1 MRKKII
7 SIILTAVMV
16 LGILAGCSSSEKE
29 AAEGSGG
36 SSSEP
41 LRVALQPVCLGAPVG
56 YAYEKGY
63 YEDEGLDVEL
73 TYFDTGAP
81 ENEAFAAGQ
90 IDIAASGLA
99 SVFSLATGN
108 ATWVGEI
115 NTTGGQGIYFRPD
128 NPAAQVTTTTEQGVE
143 ILGDAETVKGM
154 KFLGPLGTSAQYL
167 IMNYCEQ
174 LGLSSSDYE
183 IVSME
188 FGPALQAFKSGEG
201 DAISC
206 DIWYAIEAEEAGFS
220 RAATFEEACGI
231 EPNDGIFVSNT
242 LIEERRDDVVKF
254 LRATYKALEEL
265 SDDSVRHE
273 FCLRWYAENG
283 REFTEEQM
291 DKEIERRWYI
301 TSEIMEQEDYI
312 MGEGV
317 TAMAEF
323 YVEDGKISED
333 MFPNV
338 QKSYDPSLLEEAL
351 GITIQCDN

>member
-1 MRKKII
+1 MKRKSI
-7 SIILTAVMV
+7 SIILITMLL
-16 LGILAGCSSSEKE
+16 LGLITGCSSSGDNEEK
-29 AAEGSGG
+29 SD
-36 SSSEP
+36 SSDV

-63 YEDEGLDVEL
+63 YEDEGLNVEL

-81 ENEAFAAGQ
+81 INEAFAAGQ
-90 IDIAASGLA
+90 LDIAASGLA

-108 ATWVGEI
+108 ASWVGEI

-128 NPAAQVTTTTEQGVE
+128 DEAAQVTTVTEDGVE
-143 ILGDAETVKGM
+143 ILGNAETVKGM

-167 IMNYCEQ
+167 IMNYCEK

-188 FGPALQAFKSGEG
+188 FGPALQAFKAGEG

-206 DIWYAIEAEEAGFS
+206 DIWYAIEAEEAGFEK
-220 RAATFEEACGI
+220 AANFVEACGI
-231 EPNDGIFVSNT
+231 EPNDGIFVSNS
-242 LIEERRDDVVKF
+242 LIESRREDVVKF

-265 SDDSVRHE
+265 SDDQTRHE
-273 FCLRWYAENG
+273 FCLKWYAENG

-291 DKEIERRWYI
+291 TKEIELRWYI
-301 TSEIMEQEDYI
+301 TPEIMQQDDYI

-338 QKSYDPSLLEEAL
+338 QKSYDTSMLEEAI
-351 GITIQCDN
+351 GIEIKCDN